1 MANPLK
7 HSQSSVRLWG
17 GKVEDYL
24 PLHNK
29 MDSSKK
35 YFSDN
40 RHRALTHNMFFIFE
54 VMIPIF
60 GEYITNSDGKVVSVK
75 DICEWHILEDFGK
88 KYIPNVS
95 DYLSEMEIKSW
106 MANGIGEPP
115 ASQKKIKQVTE
126 RINKVIKI
134 D

>member
-7 HSQSSVRLWG
+7 HSQSSVKLWG

-60 GEYITNSDGKVVSVK
+60 GEYITNSSDKVVSVK

-95 DYLSEMEIKSW
+95 DYLGEMEIKSW
-106 MANGIGEPP
+106 MANGIGELP
-115 ASQKKIKQVTE
+115 ASQKKMKMVTE
-126 RINKVIKI
+126 RITRVIKI

>member
-7 HSQSSVRLWG
+7 HSQSSVKLWG

-40 RHRALTHNMFFIFE
+40 RHRTLTHNMFFIFE

-60 GEYITNSDGKVVSVK
+60 GEYITNSDGKLVSVK

-115 ASQKKIKQVTE
+115 ASQKKMKIVTQ
-126 RINKVIKI
+126 RVTKVIKI

>member
-54 VMIPIF
+54 VMIPLF
-60 GEYITNSDGKVVSVK
+60 GEYITNSDGKLVSVK

-106 MANGIGEPP
+106 MANGLGEGP
-115 ASQKKIKQVTE
+115 ASQKKVKQVTE
-126 RINKVIKI
+126 RVNRVIKI

>member
-7 HSQSSVRLWG
+7 HSQSSVKLWG

-40 RHRALTHNMFFIFE
+40 RHRTLTHNMFFIFE

-60 GEYITNSDGKVVSVK
+60 GEYITNSDGKLVSVK

-115 ASQKKIKQVTE
+115 ASQKKVKQVTE

>member
-7 HSQSSVRLWG
+7 HSQSSVKLWG

-60 GEYITNSDGKVVSVK
+60 GEYITNSDGKLVSVK

-95 DYLSEMEIKSW
+95 DYLCEMEIKSW

-115 ASQKKIKQVTE
+115 ASQKKVKQITE

>member
-1 MANPLK
+1 MANPLI

-17 GKVEDYL
+17 GVEDDYL

-29 MDSSKK
+29 MDCSKA

-40 RHRALTHNMFFIFE
+40 RHRALTHTMFWIYE
-54 VMIPIF
+54 VMMPIF
-60 GEYITNSDGKVVSVK
+60 GEYITNSDGKKVSVK
-75 DICEWHILEDFGK
+75 DICEYHIIEDFGK
-88 KYIPNVS
+88 RFIPNVS
-95 DYLSEMEIKSW
+95 DFLNEMEVKSW

-115 ASQKKIKQVTE
+115 DSQKKLRKQTDRVN
-126 RINKVIKI
+126 RIVRI

>member
-7 HSQSSVRLWG
+7 HSQSSVKLWG

-40 RHRALTHNMFFIFE
+40 RHRTLTHNMFFIFE

-60 GEYITNSDGKVVSVK
+60 GEYITNSDGKLVSVK

-115 ASQKKIKQVTE
+115 ASQKKMKRVTE
-126 RINKVIKI
+126 RITKVIKI

>member
-7 HSQSSVRLWG
+7 HSQSSVKLWG

-29 MDSSKK
+29 MDSGKK

-40 RHRALTHNMFFIFE
+40 RHRTLTHNMFFIFE

-60 GEYITNSDGKVVSVK
+60 GEYITNSDGKLVSVK

-115 ASQKKIKQVTE
+115 ASQKKVKQVTE

>member
-7 HSQSSVRLWG
+7 HSQSSVKLWG

-60 GEYITNSDGKVVSVK
+60 GEYIINSDGKVVSVK
-75 DICEWHILEDFGK
+75 DICEWHVLEDFGK

-95 DYLSEMEIKSW
+95 DYLGEMEIKSW

-115 ASQKKIKQVTE
+115 ASQKKMKSVTE
-126 RINKVIKI
+126 RVTRVIKI

>member
-7 HSQSSVRLWG
+7 HSQSSVKLWG

-60 GEYITNSDGKVVSVK
+60 GEYITNSAGKIVSVK

>member
-1 MANPLK
+1 VANPLK
-7 HSQSSVRLWG
+7 HSQSSVKLWG

-60 GEYITNSDGKVVSVK
+60 GEYITNSSGKVVSVK

-95 DYLSEMEIKSW
+95 DYLGEMEIKSW
-106 MANGIGEPP
+106 MANGIGAPP
-115 ASQKKIKQVTE
+115 ASQKKMKMVTE
-126 RINKVIKI
+126 RVTRVIKI

>member
-7 HSQSSVRLWG
+7 HSQSSVKLWG

-60 GEYITNSDGKVVSVK
+60 GEYITNSSGKVVSVK

-95 DYLSEMEIKSW
+95 DYLGEMEIKSW

-115 ASQKKIKQVTE
+115 ASQKKMKMVTE
-126 RINKVIKI
+126 RITRVIKI

>member
-7 HSQSSVRLWG
+7 HSQSSVKLWG

-60 GEYITNSDGKVVSVK
+60 GEYITNSSGKVVSVK

-95 DYLSEMEIKSW
+95 DYLGEMEIKSW
-106 MANGIGEPP
+106 MANGIGAPP
-115 ASQKKIKQVTE
+115 ASQKKMKMVTE
-126 RINKVIKI
+126 RVTRVIKI

>member
-7 HSQSSVRLWG
+7 HSQSSVKLWG

-60 GEYITNSDGKVVSVK
+60 GEYITNSSGKVVSVK

-95 DYLSEMEIKSW
+95 DYLGEMEIKSW

-115 ASQKKIKQVTE
+115 ASQKKMKIVTE
-126 RINKVIKI
+126 RITRVIKI

>member
-7 HSQSSVRLWG
+7 HSQSSVKLWG

-24 PLHNK
+24 PLPTK

-40 RHRALTHNMFFIFE
+40 IHRGLTHNMFFIFE

-60 GEYITNSDGKVVSVK
+60 GEYITNSSGKVVSVK

-95 DYLSEMEIKSW
+95 DYLGEMEIKSW

-115 ASQKKIKQVTE
+115 ASQKKMKIVTE
-126 RINKVIKI
+126 RITRVIKI

>member
-1 MANPLK
+1 MANPLI
-7 HSQSSVRLWG
+7 HSKSSVKLWG
-17 GKVEDYL
+17 GAVDDYI

-29 MDSSKK
+29 MDCSKK

-60 GEYITNSDGKVVSVK
+60 GEYITNSDDNQVSVK
-75 DICEWHILEDFGK
+75 DICEYHILEDYGK
-88 KYIPNVS
+88 RFIPNVS
-95 DYLSEMEIKSW
+95 DFLDEMEIKSW
-106 MANGIGEPP
+106 MANGIGTGPS
-115 ASQKKIKQVTE
+115 SQKKKQTITN
-126 RINKVIKI
+126 RIRRVVQI

>member
-7 HSQSSVRLWG
+7 HSQSSVKLWG

-40 RHRALTHNMFFIFE
+40 RHRTLTHNMFFIFE
-54 VMIPIF
+54 VMIPLF
-60 GEYITNSDGKVVSVK
+60 GEYITNSDGKLVSVK

-106 MANGIGEPP
+106 MANGLGEGP
-115 ASQKKIKQVTE
+115 ASQKKVKQVTE
-126 RINKVIKI
+126 RVNRVIKI

>member
-1 MANPLK
+1 VANPLK
-7 HSQSSVRLWG
+7 HSQSSVKLWG

-60 GEYITNSDGKVVSVK
+60 GEYIHNSDGKLVSVK

-95 DYLSEMEIKSW
+95 DYLGEMEIKSW

-115 ASQKKIKQVTE
+115 ASQKKMKMVTG
-126 RINKVIKI
+126 RVTRVIKI

>member
-1 MANPLK
+1 MSTPLK
-7 HSQSSVRLWG
+7 HSESSVRKWKG
-17 GKVEDYL
+17 TVEDYIDI
-24 PLHNK
+24 HAK
-29 MDSSKK
+29 MDCSKK
-35 YFSDN
+35 YFPDN
-40 RHRALTHNMFFIFE
+40 RHRMLTHNMFFIFE

-60 GEYITNSDGKVVSVK
+60 GEYITNSSGKVVSVK

-95 DYLSEMEIKSW
+95 DYLGEMEIKSW

-115 ASQKKIKQVTE
+115 ASQKKMKIVTE
-126 RINKVIKI
+126 RITRVIKI

>member
-7 HSQSSVRLWG
+7 HSQSSVKLWG

-54 VMIPIF
+54 VMIPLF
-60 GEYITNSDGKVVSVK
+60 GEYITNSDGKLVSVK

-106 MANGIGEPP
+106 MANGLGEGP
-115 ASQKKIKQVTE
+115 ASQKKVKQVTE
-126 RINKVIKI
+126 RVNRVIKI

>member
-7 HSQSSVRLWG
+7 HSQSSVKLWG

-60 GEYITNSDGKVVSVK
+60 GEYITNSSDRVVSVK

-95 DYLSEMEIKSW
+95 DYLGEMEIKSW

-115 ASQKKIKQVTE
+115 ASQKKMKIVTE
-126 RINKVIKI
+126 RITRVIKI

>member
-7 HSQSSVRLWG
+7 HSQSSVKLWG

-40 RHRALTHNMFFIFE
+40 RHRTLTHNMFFIFE
-54 VMIPIF
+54 VMIPLF
-60 GEYITNSDGKVVSVK
+60 GEYITNSDGKLVSVK

-106 MANGIGEPP
+106 MANGLGEGP
-115 ASQKKIKQVTE
+115 ASQKKVKQVTE
-126 RINKVIKI
+126 RVSRVIKI